1 MVVPPTLKAAK
12 PVGAAMAHVRSL
24 DGHNCHRFNEK
35 RFPCTSNTTD
45 KHSQRL
51 KVTLTL
57 VAFVKL
63 LVKEVALDLFKD
75 ASGRHSTC
83 QPALPK

>member
-1 MVVPPTLKAAK
+1 M
-12 PVGAAMAHVRSL
+12 GAAMAHVRSL
-24 DGHNCHRFNEK
+24 DGHNWSTNALIVSMRND
-35 RFPCTSNTTD
+35 FPVPPTPCTD

-51 KVTLTL
+51 EVTLTL